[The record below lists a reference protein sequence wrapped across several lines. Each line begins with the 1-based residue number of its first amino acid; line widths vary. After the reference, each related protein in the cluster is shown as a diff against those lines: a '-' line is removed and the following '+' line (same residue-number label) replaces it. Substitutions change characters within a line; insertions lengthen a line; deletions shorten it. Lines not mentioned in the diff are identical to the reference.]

1 MAFVFSV
8 WYIIAI
14 LLVAGITACFVVFF
28 KMDKKDRVLIDEFIK
43 AQQPVEENKAEE
55 AKEAVSTEESKSNE

>member
-8 WYIIAI
+8 WHIIAV
-14 LLVAGITACFVVFF
+14 LLVAGIAACFVVFF

-43 AQQPVEENKAEE
+43 AQQPAEE
-55 AKEAVSTEESKSNE
+55 APAQETAEEPKSNE